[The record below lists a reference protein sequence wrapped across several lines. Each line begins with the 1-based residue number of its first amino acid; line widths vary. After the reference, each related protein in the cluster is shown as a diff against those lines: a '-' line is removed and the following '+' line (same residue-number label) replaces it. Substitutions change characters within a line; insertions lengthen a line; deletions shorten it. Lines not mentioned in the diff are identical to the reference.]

1 MTAVSILGGEDPR
14 DRGRLEA
21 GPEREGPGYA
31 APSEGRPRFPVTWPL
46 VLLFVAYPAWWLLG
60 VSAFTWPIIAVPML
74 LALISRRRSRAP
86 VAFIFWLA
94 FTSWVLLSGLQLQS
108 STRIMT
114 FSYRL
119 SLYAVAGVLF
129 LYVYNLPRS
138 SRLDTRVLRILT
150 IFWMVVVAG
159 GYAGILLGSRTFVP
173 PFMHILPHGLRSQP
187 FVQELVQPVFAN
199 VEGFL
204 GYPVPRPSAPFTYTN
219 NWGGNIAVLTPV
231 AIAAAGAAGPGP
243 RRKLIIAVLVA
254 SLVPMVFSLNRGMF
268 LSLGVGMVYV
278 TIRLAVRGRLGALL
292 SLLALTAVMAAILAV
307 TPLGHLLISGISGS
321 HGHSNAT
328 RASLYQ
334 QAWAGANQSPWLG
347 HGEPQPVSG
356 AVLAGTPA
364 IGTQGQLWTVLYS
377 NGYPATVFFLGFFIA
392 VFWQTRR
399 ARGVGGLWLH
409 AVVVIALA
417 QIAVY
422 GYLPV
427 ELQVMMVVAAL
438 AYRRCWRPAATS
450 SAGAAQAGSASVPG
464 RLTPESPWCLRPLFV
479 MRPARARRLRFR
491 RRPLLSRAD
500 RWSTW
505 PPW

>member
-1 MTAVSILGGEDPR
+1 MSTLLGGGLR
-14 DRGRLEA
+14 SRGRLGA
-21 GPEREGPGYA
+21 GGPDPERSGYA
-31 APSEGRPRFPVTWPL
+31 TPYDRRPHLPVTWPL
-46 VLLFVAYPAWWLLG
+46 IVLFAAFPVWWLLG
-60 VSAFTWPIIAVPML
+60 VSAFIWPIVAIPML
-74 LALISRRRSRAP
+74 AALIWRRQSRAP

-94 FTSWVLLSGLQLQS
+94 FTSWVLLSGLQLE
-108 STRIMT
+108 STTKIIT

-119 SLYAVAGVLF
+119 ALYAAAGVLF
-129 LYVYNLPRS
+129 LYVYNLPRAS
-138 SRLDTRVLRILT
+138 WLDTRVLRILT

-159 GYAGILLGSRTFVP
+159 GYAGILLRSYTFVP
-173 PFMHILPHGLRSQP
+173 PFMHVLPHGLRNQP

-231 AIAAAGAAGPGP
+231 AFAAAAAAGPGL
-243 RRKLIIAVLVA
+243 RRRVIIAVLVA
-254 SLVPMVFSLNRGMF
+254 SLVPMAFSLNRGMF
-268 LSLGVGMVYV
+268 LSLGMGIVYV
-278 TIRLAVRGRLGALL
+278 AVRLAIRGRAGALVW
-292 SLLALTAVMAAILAV
+292 LLALTALIVAIVAL
-307 TPLGHLLISGISGS
+307 TPLGHLLVSGLSGS

-334 QAWAGANQSPWLG
+334 QAIAGANASPWFG

-364 IGTQGQLWTVLYS
+364 IGTQGQLWMVLYS
-377 NGYPATVFFLGFFIA
+377 NGYPATVFFLCFFLA

-399 ARGVGGLWLH
+399 ARGIGGLWLH
-409 AVVVIALA
+409 AVVVIAMV

-438 AYRRCWRPAATS
+438 AYRRCWRPAGA
-450 SAGAAQAGSASVPG
+450 SAPPGERGAAG
-464 RLTPESPWCLRPLFV
+464 LTRVL
-479 MRPARARRLRFR
+479 PAA
-491 RRPLLSRAD
+491 P
-500 RWSTW
+500 
-505 PPW
+505 

>member
-1 MTAVSILGGEDPR
+1 MTAVSILRGEDPR

-31 APSEGRPRFPVTWPL
+31 APSEGRPRLPVTWPL

-74 LALISRRRSRAP
+74 LTLISRRQSRAP

-94 FTSWVLLSGLQLQS
+94 FTSWVLISGLQLQS

-129 LYVYNLPRS
+129 LYVYNLPRA
-138 SRLDTRVLRILT
+138 SRLDTRVLRIVT

-159 GYAGILLGSRTFVP
+159 GYAGILLGSHTFVP
-173 PFMHILPHGLRSQP
+173 PLMHILPHGLRSQP

-278 TIRLAVRGRLGALL
+278 TIRLAVRGRFGALL
-292 SLLALTAVMAAILAV
+292 SLLAVTALMVAILAV
-307 TPLGHLLISGISGS
+307 TPLGHLLLSGISGS

-328 RASLYQ
+328 RVSLYQ
-334 QAWAGANQSPWLG
+334 QAWAGANQSPWFG

-392 VFWQTRR
+392 AFWQTRR

-427 ELQVMMVVAAL
+427 ELQVIMVVAAL

-450 SAGAAQAGSASVPG
+450 STGAAQAGSASVPG
-464 RLTPESPWCLRPLFV
+464 RPDPGVTLVP
-479 MRPARARRLRFR
+479 PAAV
-491 RRPLLSRAD
+491 S
-500 RWSTW
+500 
-505 PPW
+505 